1 MNVII
6 DNLNLSPKQVNALRA
21 AMKARYTPERVK
33 ALNARL
39 KAAEGK

>member
-1 MNVII
+1 MNVTI

-21 AMKARYTPERVK
+21 AIKARYTPERVK

>member
-6 DNLNLSPKQVNALRA
+6 EGLNLSPKQVNALRA
-21 AMKARYTPERVK
+21 AIKVRYTPEKVR

-39 KAAEGK
+39 KAAGGK

>member
-1 MNVII
+1 MNVMIEG
-6 DNLNLSPKQVNALRA
+6 LNLSPKQVNALRA
-21 AMKARYTPERVK
+21 AIQARYTPEKVK

>member
-6 DNLNLSPKQVNALRA
+6 KGLNLSTKQVNALRA
-21 AMKARYTPERVK
+21 AIKARYTPERVK

>member
-21 AMKARYTPERVK
+21 AMKARYTPEKVK

-39 KAAEGK
+39 KATEGK

>member
-21 AMKARYTPERVK
+21 AIKAHYTPERVK

-39 KAAEGK
+39 KALEGK